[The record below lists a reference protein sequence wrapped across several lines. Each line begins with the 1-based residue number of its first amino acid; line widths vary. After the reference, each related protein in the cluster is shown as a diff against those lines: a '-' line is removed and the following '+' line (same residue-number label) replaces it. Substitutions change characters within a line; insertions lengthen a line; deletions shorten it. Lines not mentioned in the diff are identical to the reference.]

1 MNDELITALEKILD
15 SDDPLATLSSLY
27 PPNSPEYNVLID
39 MIVTE
44 NKPSSEIIPQSFE
57 LFLNE
62 WAAKLPK
69 KHRKES
75 VDLLRT
81 QVIDVNRLLLEAT
94 SEIGLERPKY
104 GLVVG
109 RIQSGKTSHITGLIS
124 SLLDKNFESIQPDL
138 IIVLSGLA
146 EDLRVQT
153 SNRVRSIFGPES
165 VFPGL
170 ESDLSKTIHKYET
183 DDGSLE
189 SIRDQLQRCK
199 RIMVIKKN
207 CDVLR
212 ELLDEI
218 PDSSNINVLII
229 DDEADHASI
238 DNNRRK
244 NNKHS
249 YDKNTDPSLT
259 NKLLRQLVSSF
270 PHNHVWYLGYTASPF
285 ANLLIQPFFS
295 KKLDPLGLTL
305 FPRDMLYSLNPPSSY
320 TGIEAYFDECKYV
333 NEVSIEDELGENEI
347 LDFILRHILT
357 LKFRQVRNEDE
368 VKIHTSMIHTSLHTD
383 EHLGIAYTMLELL
396 EDTVLEHSEFNRIKT
411 RIQHLLQEYTH
422 IVEYIEVFNYFQQLE
437 YADFTTDVGSIKI
450 VEMNRRKLDDIDAES
465 GILREL
471 DYTKDFCN
479 YLVIGGSRLSRGL
492 TLEYLTNTWFTR
504 TAQTPNY
511 DTMMQMARWCG
522 YREDYLDLTRI
533 NTTADII
540 QYFRNILEVEEEVRT
555 KIHHD
560 FLSGKKPLETIHWI
574 RKHKGMN
581 ICRGDA
587 IVDPWVRISGGIP
600 TSTLWSYDVPYST
613 PTSSKNSS
621 RDDVFHAFIEMMKN
635 IQFGQKCDQASKSFD
650 ILRDI
655 ELSHVLNFLTTF
667 VESYDEDDWRHTPAH
682 LRLFVDLLKHE
693 KWDIGLHSPKS
704 NLKRN
709 PEFEFDSVKLNM
721 VQRAS
726 EEGRFSIINSRDNDN
741 QFHDVNPMIMFYVIN
756 PDSIDGNG
764 NRNFDLDCK
773 MPAILFGIFLSSDD
787 VDSTSYLELAGGR
800 SKND

>member
-1 MNDELITALEKILD
+1 MNDELLAAAEKMLD
-15 SDDPLATLSSLY
+15 SGDPLATLSSLY
-27 PPNSPEYNVLID
+27 PPNSPEYNFLIET
-39 MIVTE
+39 IVIE
-44 NKPSSEIIPQSFE
+44 KKPSSEKGPKPFE
-57 LFLNE
+57 LFLEE

-75 VDLLRT
+75 IDLLRT
-81 QVIDVNRLLLEAT
+81 QVTDVNRLLLDAT
-94 SEIGLERPKY
+94 SGIGLERPKY

-124 SLLDKNFESIQPDL
+124 SLLDNSFESIQPDL
-138 IIVLSGLA
+138 IIILSGLA

-153 SNRVRSIFGPES
+153 TDRIKSIFGPES

-170 ESDLSKTIHKYET
+170 DSDLSKTIHEYET
-183 DDGSLE
+183 DDGLLE
-189 SIRDQLQRCK
+189 SIKDQFQKGK
-199 RIMVIKKN
+199 RIMIIKKN

-218 PDSSNINVLII
+218 PDSSNANVLII

-238 DNNRRK
+238 DNNRRRSKK
-244 NNKHS
+244 NN

-259 NKLLRQLVSSF
+259 NKLLRQLISSF
-270 PHNHVWYLGYTASPF
+270 SHNHVWYIGYTASPF

-305 FPRDMLYSLNPPSSY
+305 FPRDLLYSLNPPSSY
-320 TGIEAYFDECKYV
+320 TGIEAYFNECKYV
-333 NEVSIEDELGENEI
+333 NEVLVEDELSEKKI

-357 LKFRQVRNEDE
+357 LKFRQVRSENK
-368 VKIHTSMIHTSLHTD
+368 VKIHTSMIHTSLQTE
-383 EHLGIAYTMLELL
+383 EHLEIAYKMLDLL
-396 EDTVLEHSEFNRIKT
+396 DDTVLEHSEFNRVKS
-411 RIQHLLQEYTH
+411 RIQELLQEYTH
-422 IVEYIEVFNYFQQLE
+422 IVEYDEVLRYFQQLE
-437 YADFTTDVGSIKI
+437 YADFTTDAGSIKI
-450 VEMNRRKLDDIDAES
+450 VEMNRRKLDHIDAES

-533 NTTADII
+533 DTTADII
-540 QYFRNILEVEEEVRT
+540 QYFRNILEVEEQVRN
-555 KIHHD
+555 KIHLD

-613 PTSSKNSS
+613 PTSSKNTSQN
-621 RDDVFHAFIEMMKN
+621 DVFQAFIEMMKN
-635 IQFGQKCDQASKSFD
+635 IQFGQKCEKASKSFD
-650 ILRDI
+650 ILRNI
-655 ELSHVLNFLTTF
+655 ELSHVLDFLTKF

-682 LRLFVDLLKHE
+682 LRLFVDILKHE

-704 NLKRN
+704 DLKRN

-726 EEGRFSIINSRDNDN
+726 EEGRFSIINSGSDN
-741 QFHDVNPMIMFYVIN
+741 QFHDVNPMIMFYTIN
-756 PDSIDGNG
+756 PDSTDVNG

-773 MPAILFGIFLSSDD
+773 FPAILFGIFLSSDD

-800 SKND
+800 RKND